1 MAKPQKITLRLPK
14 KQTVELT
21 VAQAADVM
29 SQLLDLFGPPPPT
42 LVPVFIGVP
51 APVLDHGAV
60 PQPTATATG
69 DGNCRC
75 PVCTAFA
82 GRN

>member
-1 MAKPQKITLRLPK
+1 MPKPQKITLRLPK
-14 KQTVELT
+14 KQIIKLT
-21 VAQAADVM
+21 IDQAADVM
-29 SQLLDLFGPPPPT
+29 NQLFDLFGPPPPT
-42 LVPVFIGVP
+42 LVPVFVP
-51 APVLDHGAV
+51 VTVQNHGAV
-60 PQPTATATG
+60 PQPTTTATG